1 MDFTR
6 QNCLS
11 AKMTTLCGVRKI
23 ISSSSWH
30 MILCERIKNSKI
42 ENKMCSPTN
51 FPCFHGQLY
60 DKNTIG

>member
-1 MDFTR
+1 MDLTR
-6 QNCLS
+6 QLFIRQNDHSMRSTQNYFFFFL
-11 AKMTTLCGVRKI
+11 AHDLVRKD
-23 ISSSSWH
+23 
-30 MILCERIKNSKI
+30 KNSKI